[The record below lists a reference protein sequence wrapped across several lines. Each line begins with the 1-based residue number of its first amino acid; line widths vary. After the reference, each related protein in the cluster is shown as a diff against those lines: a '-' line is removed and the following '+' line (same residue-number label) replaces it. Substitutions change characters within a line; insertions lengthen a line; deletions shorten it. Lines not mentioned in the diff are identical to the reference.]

1 MSKSKSKR
9 TGVVYST
16 DPDYIYRFGNPK
28 PVELAPNDQQ
38 PLRVQLDKKARRGKA
53 VTLIT
58 GFEGP
63 DDALT
68 DLGKALKSLCGVGG
82 SAKEG
87 EILLQGDH
95 RDKVMAYLEKEG
107 YGKAKRAGG

>member
-9 TGVVYST
+9 SGVVYST
-16 DPDYIYRFGNPK
+16 DPEYIYRFGHPNP
-28 PVELAPNDQQ
+28 PELLPNDAQ

-63 DDALT
+63 DDDLST
-68 DLGKALKSLCGVGG
+68 LGKHLKNLCGVGG
-82 SAKEG
+82 SAKDG

-95 RDKVMAYLEKEG
+95 RDKVMAYLAKEG
-107 YGKAKRAGG
+107 YDKAKRAGG